1 MYNCSKLAKSIRLGL
16 AFGALTT
23 LSGAALAQDAASD
36 EEEVVEKISVTGS
49 RIATTNVVSS
59 SPVVTVN
66 AELFDIRGTTDTVD
80 LINTLPAFFAD
91 QTTAFANGATGT
103 STANLRGLGAQRT
116 LVLVDGKRLPP
127 GGPLAGFAQD
137 LNLIAPQL
145 VERTE
150 VVTGG
155 ASAVYGS
162 DAIAG
167 VVNFIT
173 RKNFEGVEVDLQ
185 YGVNQSK
192 NDSGFWQER
201 LEAIGE
207 TPSTGTVTDNQ
218 TVQFNLIMGVNTDDG
233 RGNITSYFNYSKNNG
248 IQQANRDFAQCA
260 TFPIG
265 ENDLICLGSNQG
277 PFPTTFVVDG
287 TGYSL
292 QGDNSLTEGF
302 TNAYNFNPFNPIRRE
317 VERFNVGFKGTYDI
331 TDNMSV
337 YSSLGFTSSQ
347 SPQVIAPSAAFGSTI
362 NRVNCDNPL
371 LTDEMLGIFCGT
383 LGTDG
388 TYSRADADG
397 YAQAQIRR
405 RFVEGGGR
413 TDDRTRTNIITLN
426 GIKGTI
432 ADTFD
437 WDLFVQYSETR
448 LQRTQFNQVT
458 LSNLQNSLDIIT
470 DPVTGAPACRSA
482 VNGTDAA
489 CIPFVTA
496 YDATATFDPALQTY
510 LDTPTLT
517 VGNSKQTIYGGTIS
531 GDLFEYGIQSPWADD
546 GVNALVGFEVRRDEL
561 VQQADG
567 IAAAGNLVGSGGAT
581 VPTNGNTEVTDL
593 FFEFQVPLVSGVTGM
608 ERLDLTA
615 AYRYSE
621 YESTNNLNASQGGD
635 IDTDTYALGL
645 AWVPFEDLRV
655 RTQIQ
660 RAVRAPN
667 INELFLPQNSGLTS
681 LTDPCAGTT
690 PSATQAQ
697 CANTGLS
704 AALYGSVPP
713 DSGQLNTLTGGNP
726 NLEAEKSDTFTFG
739 VVYQPSQIDD
749 LMVSID
755 YFDIVVEDA
764 IGTVPAAT
772 TLSQCLETGSDAF
785 CNLIQRGPDG
795 SLTFFPREQAFIA
808 TAAANIAEFG
818 TTGVDAQVQYTL
830 DMSDWGEVNFNY
842 NATFLLSADTVLLPG
857 SASFDCAGWYGSSC
871 TNPNPEYRHNLVTTW
886 VSPYDFTASLVWRF
900 YGENE
905 LVGSIDNGFLSDGAT
920 GAITKADPGISTDL
934 NSISYLDLT
943 MFYDVT
949 ENVTLRA
956 GVNNLLDRDPPVVT
970 TFGAPGTGTNVEANT
985 IAGVYDAGGRFM
997 FMGVRASF

>member
-59 SPVVTVN
+59 SPVVTVS

-103 STANLRGLGAQRT
+103 STANLRGLGARRT

-185 YGVNQSK
+185 YGANQSK

-337 YSSLGFTSSQ
+337 YSSVGFTSSQ

-470 DPVTGAPACRSA
+470 DPATGAPACRSA

-593 FFEFQVPLVSGVTGM
+593 FFEFQVPLVSGVTGI

-667 INELFLPQNSGLTS
+667 INELFTPQNSGLTS

-726 NLEAEKSDTFTFG
+726 NLDAEKSDTFTFG

-785 CNLIQRGPDG
+785 CSLIQRGPDG

-808 TAAANIAEFG
+808 TANANIAEFG

-871 TNPNPEYRHNLVTTW
+871 GNPNPEYRHNLVTTW
-886 VSPYDFTASLVWRF
+886 ISPYDFTASLVWRF

-905 LVGSIDNGFLSDGAT
+905 LVGSIDNGFLTDGAT

-943 MFYDVT
+943 MFYDLT

-970 TFGAPGTGTNVEANT
+970 TFGTPGTGTNVEANT

>member
-36 EEEVVEKISVTGS
+36 EEEVVEKIKVTGS

-59 SPVVTVN
+59 SPVVTVS

-103 STANLRGLGAQRT
+103 STANLRGLGATRT

-150 VVTGG
+150 IVTGG

-173 RKNFEGVEVDLQ
+173 RQNFEGVEFDLQ
-185 YGVNQSK
+185 YGANQSK

-207 TPSTGTVTDNQ
+207 TPATGTVTDNQ
-218 TVQFNLIMGVNTDDG
+218 TVQFNMVMGVNTDDG
-233 RGNITSYFNYSKNNG
+233 RGNITGYFNYSKNNG

-317 VERFNVGFKGTYDI
+317 VERFNIGFKGSYDI
-331 TDNMSV
+331 TDDMTV
-337 YSSLGFTSSQ
+337 YTNFGYTSSQ

-371 LTDEMLGIFCGT
+371 LTDQMLGIFCGT

-388 TYSRADADG
+388 TYSRADEDG

-413 TDDRTRTNIITLN
+413 TDDRTRTNIFTVN

-458 LSNLQNSLDIIT
+458 LRNLQNSLDIVA
-470 DPVTGAPACRSA
+470 DPTTGAPVCRS
-482 VNGTDAA
+482 VVDGTDSS

-496 YDATATFDPALQTY
+496 YSATAEFDPALQSY

-517 VGNSKQTIYGGTIS
+517 VGTGAQTIVGGTIS

-546 GVNALVGFEVRRDEL
+546 AVSALFGFEFRRDEL
-561 VQQADG
+561 IQQADG
-567 IAAAGNLVGSGGAT
+567 IAANGDLVGSGGAT
-581 VPTNGNTEVTDL
+581 VPTNGETRVAEY
-593 FFEFQVPLVSGVTGM
+593 FFESHIPLISGVTGI
-608 ERLDLTA
+608 ERLDLTT
-615 AYRYSE
+615 AYRFSD
-621 YESTNNLNASQGGD
+621 YESTNNLNATQGGD
-635 IDTDTYALGL
+635 LDTDTYALGL

-655 RTQIQ
+655 RAQFQ

-667 INELFLPQNSGLTS
+667 INELFLPQNSSLTS

-713 DSGQLNTLTGGNP
+713 DSGQLNILTGGNP
-726 NLEAEKSDTFTFG
+726 NLEPEKSDTVTIG
-739 VVYQPSQIDD
+739 VVYQPSQIDG
-749 LMVSID
+749 LMVSLD

-764 IGTVPAAT
+764 IGNVPAAT
-772 TLSQCLETGSDAF
+772 TLEQCLEAGTDAF
-785 CNLIQRGPDG
+785 CSLIQRGPDG
-795 SLTFFPREQAFIA
+795 SLTFFPREEAFIA

-842 NATFLLSADTVLLPG
+842 NATFLTSFDTTTLPG
-857 SASFDCAGWYGSSC
+857 TASFDCAGWYGQSC
-871 TNPNPEYRHNLVTTW
+871 GNPNPEYRHNLVTTW

-900 YGENE
+900 YGESE
-905 LVGSIDNGFLSDGAT
+905 LVGSVDNGFIADGAT
-920 GAITKADPGISTDL
+920 GGITKADPGIATDL

-943 MFYDVT
+943 MFYDLT

-970 TFGAPGTGTNVEANT
+970 TFGTPGTGTNVEANT
-985 IAGVYDAGGRFM
+985 IAGVFDAGGRFM
-997 FMGVRASF
+997 FMGVRATF